1 MAYAGAAALLL
12 RPAQLFSE
20 DCINFAA
27 ALDRYDPRHLIPQ
40 PPGYPVF
47 VLHSKA
53 VYALGLTA
61 DTTFAIGVTAGAAL
75 SLWLLFL
82 LAARMGGPYAG
93 ACAAL
98 LFAANPAFL
107 FEIATSVIR
116 VYVATVTLAV
126 AYCCWRAWHGEKRYA
141 WLAALA
147 LGAGSGYRPELLAL
161 LAPLLIVSVARGLRD
176 FARIFAAFALCA
188 LAATAWLA
196 YLLAHFESVEA
207 LYLVFRDYL
216 RDQSV
221 DNNVLYG
228 SPLEG
233 WVRML
238 SKVAVWNGYAIVG
251 WVAFAGLARPAWPPR
266 AFLALW
272 ILPSLLFQTLVHAGS
287 PGHLLGVIAAFCL
300 LGGLTFAA
308 LRQQSPA
315 LAPAALTFALTL
327 NVLWFADPRMLYLTE
342 PRDGVSGH
350 LRHLRK
356 TAFDAAWE
364 TGWRLIHDVDQDTR
378 AALDAVRYLRAE
390 YPEALLVWNRSPV
403 NFRKVS
409 HYAREGELCLV
420 FETGETGNQPHAA
433 FWQNLRPRRVL
444 RGRPITIPLAG
455 ATHIIWMLGRDS
467 NFYRE
472 LFHELRP
479 QGGGGVYLSEA
490 KEFTTA
496 GVRFQR

>member
-1 MAYAGAAALLL
+1 MVYAGAAALLL

-126 AYCCWRAWHGEKRYA
+126 AYCCWRAWNGEKRYA

-196 YLLAHFESVEA
+196 YLLSHFESVEA

-221 DNNVLYG
+221 DNTFLYG

-238 SKVAVWNGYAIVG
+238 CKVAVWNGCAVLG

-300 LGGLTFAA
+300 LGGLTFEA
-308 LRQQSPA
+308 LRRRAPA
-315 LAPAALTFALTL
+315 IAPAALTFALTL
-327 NVLWFADPRMLYLTE
+327 NVLWFADPRLLYPRE
-342 PRDGVSGH
+342 PRTGVTGT
-350 LRHLRK
+350 LKHLRK
-356 TAFDAAWE
+356 NLFDGAWE
-364 TGWRLIHDVDQDTR
+364 SGWRLIHDVDAESR
-378 AALDAVRYLRAE
+378 AVLQALRVLRAE
-390 YPEALLVWNRSPV
+390 YPTALVVWNRSPV
-403 NFRKVS
+403 NSRKIL
-409 HYAREGELCLV
+409 HYSREDEMCLILDS
-420 FETGETGNQPHAA
+420 GETGNQPHVA
-433 FWQNLRPRRVL
+433 FWRDLRPRQVL
-444 RGRPITIPLAG
+444 RGRTLTVPLG
-455 ATHIIWMLGRDS
+455 DATHIIWVLGRDS
-467 NFYRE
+467 AFYRQW
-472 LFHELRP
+472 FHELRP
-479 QGGGGVYLSEA
+479 YGIGGVYLSEA
-490 KEFTTA
+490 KEFPTA
-496 GVRFQR
+496 GIRFGR